1 MGIWYEKHVTDTGM
15 TEQSPATIGTL
26 PKSAFAQCLHAL
38 KDTKTFRLEKIAAK
52 RREERIFPPTDC
64 HTLFLN
70 IAFFRQM
77 ILLKSISCVDNDD
90 NE

>member
-1 MGIWYEKHVTDTGM
+1 M

-52 RREERIFPPTDC
+52 RRDERIFPPIEC
-64 HTLFLN
+64 HSLSLN
-70 IAFFRQM
+70 LTFSRHNSS
-77 ILLKSISCVDNDD
+77 KSFVSDDNDK
-90 NE
+90 

>member
-1 MGIWYEKHVTDTGM
+1 MGAWYEKHVTDTGM

-52 RREERIFPPTDC
+52 RREERIFPVPSTA
-64 HTLFLN
+64 TLYF
-70 IAFFRQM
+70 
-77 ILLKSISCVDNDD
+77 
-90 NE
+90 